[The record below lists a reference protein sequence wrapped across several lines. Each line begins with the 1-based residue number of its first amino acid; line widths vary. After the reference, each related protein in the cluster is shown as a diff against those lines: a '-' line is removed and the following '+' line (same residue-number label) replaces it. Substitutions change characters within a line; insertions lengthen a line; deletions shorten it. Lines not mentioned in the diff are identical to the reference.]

1 MANTYTQLYVM
12 LVFGA
17 KGHQNLIRP
26 EIETELFKYICGIAK
41 NLGQFIL
48 EINGST
54 DHIHILCSIKPDKS
68 ISDFVRDIKAN
79 SSRFIN
85 EKKWFVGKFHWQTG
99 YGAFSYSRS
108 QIDNV
113 GKYIQ
118 NQKEHHKKNSF
129 REEYAKLLESFKIEY
144 DEKYIFE

>member
-1 MANTYTQLYVM
+1 MA
-12 LVFGA
+12 G
-17 KGHQNLIRP
+17 I
-26 EIETELFKYICGIAK
+26 FKNKDSTALK
-41 NLGQFIL
+41 
-48 EINGST
+48 INSVP

-113 GKYIQ
+113 RKYIQ